1 MSVAMRA
8 RLPLLLLLVLA
19 ACGLHTAAALRQE
32 DVRVELGGQLVA
44 TLDRQHHYFA
54 SEHERRAF
62 ELRLEGIAQRAE
74 DAVSYYRGVS
84 DALAE
89 LEEGHTGLVGSAQ
102 VPFSSTIPPVALLE
116 ADGQVVVAGVAPGIE
131 GGGLRPGDVVLE
143 VDGRS
148 AAALLEERL
157 PVTAGS
163 TPHARRARAIAN
175 LLAGPTRKP
184 AAVRVRGADGRVRLC
199 YPLRFLLDDEGMD
212 RFRFGFL
219 PHAVRAQQL
228 SAGAGYV
235 SFPDFQPERRREF
248 EDAVEALRGL
258 PLLIVDLRG
267 NPGGRIRTLQHVAG
281 LFVDDRVELLRL
293 RDDGAEEPLRAAPG
307 GLLYRGELRIL
318 VDERTG
324 SAAELLAA
332 ALKDL
337 GRATLYGRPTAGSA
351 RSRLSSLL
359 PGGVVLHYAGRAEF
373 LRRDGRPIEGVG
385 VEPDIAYRP
394 GRADLAGGA
403 YGDPARDPAV
413 RLALG
418 QN

>member
-1 MSVAMRA
+1 MRA
-8 RLPLLLLLVLA
+8 RWLLLLLA
-19 ACGLHTAAALRQE
+19 GCGLHTAAALRQE
-32 DVRVELGGQLVA
+32 DVRVELSGQLVT

-54 SEHERRAF
+54 SERERAAF
-62 ELRLEGIAQRAE
+62 ALRLEGVAQRTE
-74 DAVSYYRGVS
+74 DAASYYRGIS
-84 DALAE
+84 DALAQ

-116 ADGQVVVAGVAPGIE
+116 ADGQTVVAGAAPGIE

-143 VDGRS
+143 IDGRP

-157 PVTAGS
+157 AVTAGS
-163 TPHARRARAIAN
+163 TPHARRARAVAN
-175 LLAGPTRKP
+175 LLAGPTRQP
-184 AAVRVRGADGRVRLC
+184 AAVRVRGIDGRERRC

-228 SAGAGYV
+228 SATAGYV
-235 SFPDFQPERRREF
+235 SLPDFSPGRRRQF
-248 EDAVEALRGL
+248 EDAVEALSGL

-267 NPGGRIRTLQHVAG
+267 NPGGRIRTLQRVAG
-281 LFVDDRVELLRL
+281 LFLTERVELLRL
-293 RDDGAEEPLRAAPG
+293 LDDGVEESLQAAPAA
-307 GLLYRGELRIL
+307 LLYRGEVRIL
-318 VDERTG
+318 MDERTG

-332 ALKDL
+332 ALQDL
-337 GRATLYGRPTAGSA
+337 RRATLYGRPTAGSA

-385 VEPDIAYRP
+385 VEPDVAYRP
-394 GRADLAGGA
+394 SRADLAKGV